1 MPASYTFGI
10 TGGNAGSFIVQTVTE
25 TQSSSKQE
33 LQGADGNIAAVG
45 YNKFKTEV
53 SISAVGDAGSINVAA
68 ALPSMPGVSGA
79 YTVDSVSTSRTIDG
93 FAEFSITAT
102 KD

>member
-10 TGGNAGSFIVQTVTE
+10 TGGNAGSFIVQSVTE

-53 SISAVGDAGSINVAA
+53 SISAVGEASAITVGE
-68 ALPSMPGVSGA
+68 ALPAMPGVSGS
-79 YTVDSVSTSRTIDG
+79 YTVDSVSTSRSIDG

>member
-10 TGGNAGSFIVQTVTE
+10 AGGNSGSFIVNSVTE
-25 TQSSSKQE
+25 TQTSSKQE

-53 SISAVGDAGSINVAA
+53 SISAVGEASAITVGE
-68 ALPSMPGVSGA
+68 ALPAIPGVSGS
-79 YTVDSVSTSRTIDG
+79 YTVDSVSTSRSIDG

>member
-1 MPASYTFGI
+1 MPATYNFGI
-10 TGGNAGSFIVQTVTE
+10 TGGSTGSFIVNSVTE
-25 TQSSSKQE
+25 TRTSSKQE
-33 LQGADGNIAAVG
+33 LQGATGGIAAVG

-53 SISAVGDAGSINVAA
+53 SISAVGDPAA
-68 ALPSMPGVSGA
+68 ISVGGTLPSMPGVTGSF
-79 YTVDSVSTSRTIDG
+79 TIDQISTTKTIDG

>member
-1 MPASYTFGI
+1 MNS
-10 TGGNAGSFIVQTVTE
+10 VTE
-25 TQSSSKQE
+25 TQTSSKQE

-53 SISAVGDAGSINVAA
+53 SISAVGEASAITVGE
-68 ALPSMPGVSGA
+68 ALPAIPGVSGS
-79 YTVDSVSTSRTIDG
+79 YTVDSVSTSRSIDG

>member
-1 MPASYTFGI
+1 MPATYTFGI
-10 TGGNAGSFIVQTVTE
+10 ANGNSGSFIVNSVTE
-25 TQSSSKQE
+25 TQTSSKQE

-53 SISAVGDAGSINVAA
+53 SISAVGEASAIIVGE
-68 ALPSMPGVSGA
+68 ALPATPGVSGS

>member
-10 TGGNAGSFIVQTVTE
+10 TGGNAGSFIVQSVTE

-53 SISAVGDAGSINVAA
+53 SISAVGEASAITVGE
-68 ALPSMPGVSGA
+68 ALPAIPGVSGS
-79 YTVDSVSTSRTIDG
+79 YTVDSVSTSRSIDG